1 MSKYVCTKYCQ
12 ARVNGQIKNFKPGDM
27 CEFAAKDIFPE
38 NCFRL
43 IAGTKTTASEKAGTK
58 TTASKK
64 DE

>member
-12 ARVNGQIKNFKPGDM
+12 ARVNGQIKNFKPGDI

-43 IAGTKTTASEKAGTK
+43 IAGAK

-64 DE
+64 DG

>member
-12 ARVNGQIKNFKPGDM
+12 ARVHGQIKNFKPGDM
-27 CEFAAKDIFPE
+27 CEFAAKDTFPE

-43 IAGTKTTASEKAGTK
+43 IAGAK